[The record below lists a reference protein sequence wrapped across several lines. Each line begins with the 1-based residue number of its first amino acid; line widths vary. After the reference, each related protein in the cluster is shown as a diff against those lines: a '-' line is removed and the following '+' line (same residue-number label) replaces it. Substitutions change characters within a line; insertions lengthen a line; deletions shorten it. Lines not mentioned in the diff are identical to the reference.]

1 MICYRNRMTD
11 IAACQ
16 GLSKDQ
22 DVRQQDPLELLESF
36 YEAQNGQ
43 AMSQEQREF
52 SRQLLERIWEG
63 EP

>member
-1 MICYRNRMTD
+1 MKLSYDNHRTR
-11 IAACQ
+11 AA
-16 GLSKDQ
+16 GVEVPEDQ

-52 SRQLLERIWEG
+52 SRQLLEHIWEG